1 MVDKNLWLPSKLT
14 FPAIGAKTDQDQDAI
29 AFFNFYKYVLENKE
43 KYITRLSISGTLDKA
58 APYFNAKLIKMGGR
72 LIQKLYND
80 SAVFYSFHWND
91 ALIDINYNHNNT
103 VNIQGISLD
112 EKLINNVCKL
122 FKKHFTT
129 KSKQGY
135 IFAILR
141 QGSSLVMQRVGFA
154 GIPLI
159 KENYKNEVI
168 EDFHHIIKDL
178 KSPSPSGRIAIFD
191 GPMGSGK
198 THLIRGLLMEVP
210 TALFVLVPPAMVSS
224 IGGPEILPMLLQHK
238 EAYGKTGPIVFILE
252 DADTC
257 LAPRMADNM
266 NDITSILNM
275 GDGIFGSLFDIRIV
289 ATTNAKQEEMDEA
302 ITRPGRLSKRVY
314 VGFLNYEEANKIFQ
328 RLLPGQ
334 MMPEP
339 VSDED
344 DRYSMKPRNKKTSF
358 SLAEIYKYARDSG
371 WEPQELGTN
380 THDEPIVSESTNY
393 DDNSDEY
400 YDDEE

>member
-1 MVDKNLWLPSKLT
+1 MVDKNLWLPSRLT
-14 FPAIGAKTDQDQDAI
+14 FPAIGAKTDRGPDDI
-29 AFFNFYKYVLENKE
+29 AFFNFYKHILGSE
-43 KYITRLSISGTLDKA
+43 KGHITSLSISGVIEKNA
-58 APYFNAKLIKMGGR
+58 KYFNSKLINMGGR
-72 LIQKLYND
+72 LIHKSIADN
-80 SAVFYSFHWND
+80 STIYSFHWNE
-91 ALIDINYNHNNT
+91 ALFDINYQTNGT
-103 VNIQGISLD
+103 VYINGISIS
-112 EKLINNVCKL
+112 EKLINDISEL

-141 QGSSLVMQRVGFA
+141 QGSSLMMQKVGFA

-210 TALFVLVPPAMVSS
+210 SALFVLVPPAMVSS

-238 EAYGKTGPIVFILE
+238 ENYGRTGPIIFILE

-266 NDITSILNM
+266 DDITSILNM

-314 VGFLNYEEANKIFQ
+314 VGFTNYEEANRIFQ

-358 SLAEIYKYARDSG
+358 SLAEIYKAARDSG
-371 WEPQELGTN
+371 WEPKEFDEDSHNKPILQENSPDYT
-380 THDEPIVSESTNY
+380 
-393 DDNSDEY
+393 DD
-400 YDDEE
+400 YDDE